1 MIKFRLYLML
11 AAVPTSCQQRW
22 IFVTYFYNKDVDLP
36 VKTASKQM
44 YNISVYYLLLKY
56 KQILHSPFAY
66 RVRMH
71 SILEQSSVLI
81 FFRCYYSSA
90 VTTKKAILL
99 KTLPAPYLYWRKSG
113 FILFCLHQFFFI
125 LLHVPVLF
133 LESLLKENGE
143 YWESR
148 QAANDSGPGG

>member
-22 IFVTYFYNKDVDLP
+22 IFVTHLYNKDVDLP
-36 VKTASKQM
+36 VKTATKQM
-44 YNISVYYLLLKY
+44 YTISVYYLLLKY

-71 SILEQSSVLI
+71 SILERSSVLI

-90 VTTKKAILL
+90 VTTKKQYCL
-99 KTLPAPYLYWRKSG
+99 KHYLPHISTEEKVV
-113 FILFCLHQFFFI
+113 LFYSVSISFFI

-133 LESLLKENGE
+133 LESLLKEHGE